1 MHSNHKPDRIKPKYA
16 PYKSLGVATAREKSI
31 SSNDDTVVVFAVDAF
46 TNAHLEMNS
55 GNESNV
61 VVALFI
67 FRDSSIVSFSFAC
80 LLFRVSTQRR
90 KCRRVNTFPGE
101 KIRFLQK
108 RKRKRSHATRIRI
121 IMRENNNNT
130 NAALSLAER
139 VKRAIQSRRKFIVE
153 KQNEL
158 GEKSFRR
165 LLETDLRLSKRRLD
179 EPTVKETIGKLLL
192 EVIERG
198 TLEEEEDDSEVDSEE
213 DEYSEDDDDEDD
225 EAKVLVKRKRKKSEK
240 EPTRERK
247 TETETPNAKVSKL
260 RKLCK
265 DAGITK
271 ATHVFMKFK
280 TNLEREDAL
289 EKLLG
294 ERALD
299 IRATARELAKVK
311 EDIEREK
318 DLEDIDASNIIEG
331 GRRRNTRTQVSY
343 KGLDASESEEEEEEE
358 EESDVEIESD
368 SDEERKKLK
377 KKKKKEKKTLKKK
390 SSSDSNTNNTRP
402 KSNLKKMQKSASPK
416 AFTAASS
423 SDDDE

>member
-1 MHSNHKPDRIKPKYA
+1 MS
-16 PYKSLGVATAREKSI
+16 
-31 SSNDDTVVVFAVDAF
+31 
-46 TNAHLEMNS
+46 
-55 GNESNV
+55 
-61 VVALFI
+61 
-67 FRDSSIVSFSFAC
+67 
-80 LLFRVSTQRR
+80 
-90 KCRRVNTFPGE
+90 
-101 KIRFLQK
+101 
-108 RKRKRSHATRIRI
+108 
-121 IMRENNNNT
+121 ENNNT
-130 NAALSLAER
+130 ALLIER
-139 VKRAIQSRRKFIVE
+139 VKRAIQSRTKFIIE
-153 KQNEL
+153 KKNEL

-165 LLETDLRLSKRRLD
+165 LLEKDLRLNKRQLD
-179 EPTVKETIGKLLL
+179 EPSVKETIGKLLL
-192 EVIERG
+192 RVIESG
-198 TLEEEEDDSEVDSEE
+198 TLEDEDGSDDSE
-213 DEYSEDDDDEDD
+213 DDEE
-225 EAKVLVKRKRKKSEK
+225 EAKLLLKRKRKKSEK
-240 EPTRERK
+240 QPTRKTK

-280 TNLEREDAL
+280 TNLEREEAL
-289 EKLLG
+289 ERLLG

-299 IRATARELAKVK
+299 IRATAKECAKVK

-331 GRRRNTRTQVSY
+331 GRRRNTRTQVNY

-390 SSSDSNTNNTRP
+390 SSSDSNTNNTKP
-402 KSNLKKMQKSASPK
+402 KSSLKKMQKSASPK

>member
-1 MHSNHKPDRIKPKYA
+1 MS
-16 PYKSLGVATAREKSI
+16 
-31 SSNDDTVVVFAVDAF
+31 
-46 TNAHLEMNS
+46 
-55 GNESNV
+55 
-61 VVALFI
+61 
-67 FRDSSIVSFSFAC
+67 
-80 LLFRVSTQRR
+80 
-90 KCRRVNTFPGE
+90 
-101 KIRFLQK
+101 
-108 RKRKRSHATRIRI
+108 
-121 IMRENNNNT
+121 ENNNT
-130 NAALSLAER
+130 ASLTER
-139 VKRAIQSRRKFIVE
+139 VKRAIQSRAKFIIE
-153 KQNEL
+153 KKNEL

-165 LLETDLRLSKRRLD
+165 LLETDLRLSKRQLD

-192 EVIERG
+192 GVIESG
-198 TLEEEEDDSEVDSEE
+198 TLEEEEEEDSEEDSEE
-213 DEYSEDDDDEDD
+213 DEYSEDDDEDD
-225 EAKVLVKRKRKKSEK
+225 QAKVLLKRKRKKSEK
-240 EPTRERK
+240 QPTRKTK

-343 KGLDASESEEEEEEE
+343 KGLDASETEEEEEEE

-377 KKKKKEKKTLKKK
+377 KKKKKKEKKTLKKK
-390 SSSDSNTNNTRP
+390 SSSDSNTNNTKP

>member
-1 MHSNHKPDRIKPKYA
+1 MS
-16 PYKSLGVATAREKSI
+16 
-31 SSNDDTVVVFAVDAF
+31 
-46 TNAHLEMNS
+46 
-55 GNESNV
+55 
-61 VVALFI
+61 
-67 FRDSSIVSFSFAC
+67 
-80 LLFRVSTQRR
+80 
-90 KCRRVNTFPGE
+90 
-101 KIRFLQK
+101 
-108 RKRKRSHATRIRI
+108 
-121 IMRENNNNT
+121 ENNNT
-130 NAALSLAER
+130 ERLLTER
-139 VKRAIQSRRKFIVE
+139 VKRAIQSRAKFIIE
-153 KQNEL
+153 KKNEL

-165 LLETDLRLSKRRLD
+165 LLETDLRLSKRQLD

-192 EVIERG
+192 KVIERG
-198 TLEEEEDDSEVDSEE
+198 TTLEEEEDSEEESDE
-213 DEYSEDDDDEDD
+213 DEYSEDDDEDD
-225 EAKVLVKRKRKKSEK
+225 QAKVLVKRKRKKSEK
-240 EPTRERK
+240 QPTRERK

-377 KKKKKEKKTLKKK
+377 KKKKKKEKKTLKKK
-390 SSSDSNTNNTRP
+390 SSSDSNTNNTKP

>member
-1 MHSNHKPDRIKPKYA
+1 MS
-16 PYKSLGVATAREKSI
+16 
-31 SSNDDTVVVFAVDAF
+31 
-46 TNAHLEMNS
+46 
-55 GNESNV
+55 
-61 VVALFI
+61 
-67 FRDSSIVSFSFAC
+67 
-80 LLFRVSTQRR
+80 
-90 KCRRVNTFPGE
+90 
-101 KIRFLQK
+101 
-108 RKRKRSHATRIRI
+108 
-121 IMRENNNNT
+121 ENNHT
-130 NAALSLAER
+130 TLLIER

-153 KQNEL
+153 KKNEL

-165 LLETDLRLSKRRLD
+165 LLETDLRLSKRQLD

-192 EVIERG
+192 KVIERG
-198 TLEEEEDDSEVDSEE
+198 TTLEEEEDSEEESDE
-213 DEYSEDDDDEDD
+213 DEYSEDDDEDD
-225 EAKVLVKRKRKKSEK
+225 QAKVLVKRKRKKSEK
-240 EPTRERK
+240 QATRETK

-343 KGLDASESEEEEEEE
+343 KGLDASETEEEEEEE

-368 SDEERKKLK
+368 SDEERKKLKK

>member
-1 MHSNHKPDRIKPKYA
+1 
-16 PYKSLGVATAREKSI
+16 
-31 SSNDDTVVVFAVDAF
+31 
-46 TNAHLEMNS
+46 
-55 GNESNV
+55 
-61 VVALFI
+61 
-67 FRDSSIVSFSFAC
+67 
-80 LLFRVSTQRR
+80 
-90 KCRRVNTFPGE
+90 
-101 KIRFLQK
+101 
-108 RKRKRSHATRIRI
+108 
-121 IMRENNNNT
+121 MRENNNNT
-130 NAALSLAER
+130 NAALLAER

-153 KQNEL
+153 KKNEL

-198 TLEEEEDDSEVDSEE
+198 TLEEEDDLEEESEE

-390 SSSDSNTNNTRP
+390 SSCDSNTNNTRP

>member
-1 MHSNHKPDRIKPKYA
+1 MS
-16 PYKSLGVATAREKSI
+16 
-31 SSNDDTVVVFAVDAF
+31 
-46 TNAHLEMNS
+46 
-55 GNESNV
+55 
-61 VVALFI
+61 
-67 FRDSSIVSFSFAC
+67 
-80 LLFRVSTQRR
+80 
-90 KCRRVNTFPGE
+90 
-101 KIRFLQK
+101 
-108 RKRKRSHATRIRI
+108 
-121 IMRENNNNT
+121 ENNHT
-130 NAALSLAER
+130 TLLIER
-139 VKRAIQSRRKFIVE
+139 VKRAIQSRTKFIIE
-153 KQNEL
+153 KKNEL

-165 LLETDLRLSKRRLD
+165 LLETDLRLSKRQLD

-198 TLEEEEDDSEVDSEE
+198 TTLEEEEDSEEESDE
-213 DEYSEDDDDEDD
+213 DEYSEDDDEDD
-225 EAKVLVKRKRKKSEK
+225 QAKVLVKRKRKKSEK
-240 EPTRERK
+240 QPTRKTK

-299 IRATARELAKVK
+299 IRATAKELAKVK

-331 GRRRNTRTQVSY
+331 GRRRNTRTQVNY

-390 SSSDSNTNNTRP
+390 SSSDSNTNNTKP
-402 KSNLKKMQKSASPK
+402 KSSLKKMQKSASPK

>member
-1 MHSNHKPDRIKPKYA
+1 MS
-16 PYKSLGVATAREKSI
+16 
-31 SSNDDTVVVFAVDAF
+31 
-46 TNAHLEMNS
+46 
-55 GNESNV
+55 
-61 VVALFI
+61 
-67 FRDSSIVSFSFAC
+67 
-80 LLFRVSTQRR
+80 
-90 KCRRVNTFPGE
+90 
-101 KIRFLQK
+101 
-108 RKRKRSHATRIRI
+108 
-121 IMRENNNNT
+121 ENNNT
-130 NAALSLAER
+130 ERLLTER
-139 VKRAIQSRRKFIVE
+139 VKRAIQSRAKFIIE
-153 KQNEL
+153 KKNEL

-165 LLETDLRLSKRRLD
+165 LLETDLRLSKRQLD

-192 EVIERG
+192 GVIESG
-198 TLEEEEDDSEVDSEE
+198 TLEEEEEDSEEDSEE
-213 DEYSEDDDDEDD
+213 DEYSEDDDED
-225 EAKVLVKRKRKKSEK
+225 EAKVLLKRKRKKSEK
-240 EPTRERK
+240 QPTRKTK

-299 IRATARELAKVK
+299 IRATAKELAKVK

-331 GRRRNTRTQVSY
+331 GRRRNTRTHVSY

-390 SSSDSNTNNTRP
+390 SSSDSNTNNTKP

>member
-1 MHSNHKPDRIKPKYA
+1 MS
-16 PYKSLGVATAREKSI
+16 
-31 SSNDDTVVVFAVDAF
+31 
-46 TNAHLEMNS
+46 
-55 GNESNV
+55 
-61 VVALFI
+61 
-67 FRDSSIVSFSFAC
+67 
-80 LLFRVSTQRR
+80 
-90 KCRRVNTFPGE
+90 
-101 KIRFLQK
+101 
-108 RKRKRSHATRIRI
+108 
-121 IMRENNNNT
+121 ENNHT
-130 NAALSLAER
+130 TLLIER

-153 KQNEL
+153 KKNEL

-165 LLETDLRLSKRRLD
+165 LLETDLRLSKRQLD

-198 TLEEEEDDSEVDSEE
+198 TLEEEESEEESDE
-213 DEYSEDDDDEDD
+213 DEYSEDDDEDD
-225 EAKVLVKRKRKKSEK
+225 QAKVLVKRKRKKSEK
-240 EPTRERK
+240 QATRETK

-343 KGLDASESEEEEEEE
+343 KGLDASETEEEEEEE

>member
-1 MHSNHKPDRIKPKYA
+1 MS
-16 PYKSLGVATAREKSI
+16 
-31 SSNDDTVVVFAVDAF
+31 
-46 TNAHLEMNS
+46 
-55 GNESNV
+55 
-61 VVALFI
+61 
-67 FRDSSIVSFSFAC
+67 
-80 LLFRVSTQRR
+80 
-90 KCRRVNTFPGE
+90 
-101 KIRFLQK
+101 
-108 RKRKRSHATRIRI
+108 
-121 IMRENNNNT
+121 ENNHT
-130 NAALSLAER
+130 TLLIER

-153 KQNEL
+153 KKNEL

-165 LLETDLRLSKRRLD
+165 LLETDLRLSKRQLD

-192 EVIERG
+192 GVIESG
-198 TLEEEEDDSEVDSEE
+198 TLEEEEEEDSEEDSEE
-213 DEYSEDDDDEDD
+213 DEYSEDDDEDD
-225 EAKVLVKRKRKKSEK
+225 QAKVLVKRKRKKSEK
-240 EPTRERK
+240 QPTRKTK

-280 TNLEREDAL
+280 TNFEREDAL

-299 IRATARELAKVK
+299 IRATAKELAKVK

-377 KKKKKEKKTLKKK
+377 KKKKKKEKKTLKKK
-390 SSSDSNTNNTRP
+390 SSSDSNTNNTKP

>member
-1 MHSNHKPDRIKPKYA
+1 MS
-16 PYKSLGVATAREKSI
+16 
-31 SSNDDTVVVFAVDAF
+31 
-46 TNAHLEMNS
+46 
-55 GNESNV
+55 
-61 VVALFI
+61 
-67 FRDSSIVSFSFAC
+67 
-80 LLFRVSTQRR
+80 
-90 KCRRVNTFPGE
+90 
-101 KIRFLQK
+101 
-108 RKRKRSHATRIRI
+108 
-121 IMRENNNNT
+121 ENNNT
-130 NAALSLAER
+130 ALLIER
-139 VKRAIQSRRKFIVE
+139 VKRAIQSRTKFIIE
-153 KQNEL
+153 KKNEL

-165 LLETDLRLSKRRLD
+165 LLETDLRLSKRQLD

-192 EVIERG
+192 GVIESG
-198 TLEEEEDDSEVDSEE
+198 TLEEEKEDSEEDSEE
-213 DEYSEDDDDEDD
+213 DEYSEDDDED
-225 EAKVLVKRKRKKSEK
+225 EAKVLLKRKRKKSEK
-240 EPTRERK
+240 QPTRKTK

-299 IRATARELAKVK
+299 IRATAKELAKVK

-331 GRRRNTRTQVSY
+331 GRRRNTRTQVNY

-390 SSSDSNTNNTRP
+390 SSSDSNTNNTKP
-402 KSNLKKMQKSASPK
+402 KSSLKKMQKSASPK

>member
-1 MHSNHKPDRIKPKYA
+1 MS
-16 PYKSLGVATAREKSI
+16 
-31 SSNDDTVVVFAVDAF
+31 
-46 TNAHLEMNS
+46 
-55 GNESNV
+55 
-61 VVALFI
+61 
-67 FRDSSIVSFSFAC
+67 
-80 LLFRVSTQRR
+80 
-90 KCRRVNTFPGE
+90 
-101 KIRFLQK
+101 
-108 RKRKRSHATRIRI
+108 
-121 IMRENNNNT
+121 ENNNT
-130 NAALSLAER
+130 APLIER
-139 VKRAIQSRRKFIVE
+139 VKRAIQSRTKFIIE
-153 KQNEL
+153 KKNEL

-165 LLETDLRLSKRRLD
+165 LLEKDLRLNKRQLD

-192 EVIERG
+192 RVIESG
-198 TLEEEEDDSEVDSEE
+198 TLEEEDEDDSEEDSEE
-213 DEYSEDDDDEDD
+213 DEYSDEEEE
-225 EAKVLVKRKRKKSEK
+225 EAKLLKRKRKKSEK
-240 EPTRERK
+240 QPTRKRK

-390 SSSDSNTNNTRP
+390 SSSDSNTNNTKP
-402 KSNLKKMQKSASPK
+402 KSSLKKMQKSASPK

>member
-1 MHSNHKPDRIKPKYA
+1 MS
-16 PYKSLGVATAREKSI
+16 
-31 SSNDDTVVVFAVDAF
+31 
-46 TNAHLEMNS
+46 
-55 GNESNV
+55 
-61 VVALFI
+61 
-67 FRDSSIVSFSFAC
+67 
-80 LLFRVSTQRR
+80 
-90 KCRRVNTFPGE
+90 
-101 KIRFLQK
+101 
-108 RKRKRSHATRIRI
+108 
-121 IMRENNNNT
+121 ENNNT
-130 NAALSLAER
+130 ALLIER
-139 VKRAIQSRRKFIVE
+139 VKRAIQSRTKFIIE
-153 KQNEL
+153 KKNEL

-165 LLETDLRLSKRRLD
+165 LLEKDLRLNKRQLD
-179 EPTVKETIGKLLL
+179 EPSVKETIGKLLL
-192 EVIERG
+192 RVIESG
-198 TLEEEEDDSEVDSEE
+198 TLEDEDGSDDSEE
-213 DEYSEDDDDEDD
+213 DEYSEDDEE
-225 EAKVLVKRKRKKSEK
+225 EAKLLLKRKRKKSEK
-240 EPTRERK
+240 QPTRKTK

-280 TNLEREDAL
+280 TNLEREEAL
-289 EKLLG
+289 ERLLG

-299 IRATARELAKVK
+299 IRATAKECAKVK

-343 KGLDASESEEEEEEE
+343 KGLDASETEEEEEEE

-368 SDEERKKLK
+368 SDEERKKL

>member
-1 MHSNHKPDRIKPKYA
+1 MS
-16 PYKSLGVATAREKSI
+16 
-31 SSNDDTVVVFAVDAF
+31 
-46 TNAHLEMNS
+46 
-55 GNESNV
+55 
-61 VVALFI
+61 
-67 FRDSSIVSFSFAC
+67 
-80 LLFRVSTQRR
+80 
-90 KCRRVNTFPGE
+90 
-101 KIRFLQK
+101 
-108 RKRKRSHATRIRI
+108 
-121 IMRENNNNT
+121 ENNNT
-130 NAALSLAER
+130 ASLTER
-139 VKRAIQSRRKFIVE
+139 VKRAIQSRAKFIIE
-153 KQNEL
+153 KKNEL

-165 LLETDLRLSKRRLD
+165 LLETDLRLSKRQLD

-192 EVIERG
+192 GVIESG
-198 TLEEEEDDSEVDSEE
+198 TLEEEEEEDSEEDSEE
-213 DEYSEDDDDEDD
+213 DEYSEDDDEDD
-225 EAKVLVKRKRKKSEK
+225 QAKVLLKRKRKKSEK
-240 EPTRERK
+240 QPTRKTK

-299 IRATARELAKVK
+299 IRATAKELAKVK

-343 KGLDASESEEEEEEE
+343 KGLDASETEEEEEEE

-390 SSSDSNTNNTRP
+390 SSSDSNTNNTKP

>member
-1 MHSNHKPDRIKPKYA
+1 MS
-16 PYKSLGVATAREKSI
+16 
-31 SSNDDTVVVFAVDAF
+31 
-46 TNAHLEMNS
+46 
-55 GNESNV
+55 
-61 VVALFI
+61 
-67 FRDSSIVSFSFAC
+67 
-80 LLFRVSTQRR
+80 
-90 KCRRVNTFPGE
+90 
-101 KIRFLQK
+101 
-108 RKRKRSHATRIRI
+108 
-121 IMRENNNNT
+121 ENNNT
-130 NAALSLAER
+130 ERLLTER
-139 VKRAIQSRRKFIVE
+139 VKRAIQSRAKFIIE
-153 KQNEL
+153 KKNEL

-165 LLETDLRLSKRRLD
+165 LLETDLRLSKRQLD

-192 EVIERG
+192 GVIESG
-198 TLEEEEDDSEVDSEE
+198 TLEEEEEEEDSEEDSEE
-213 DEYSEDDDDEDD
+213 DEYSEDDDED
-225 EAKVLVKRKRKKSEK
+225 EAKVLLKRKRKKSEK
-240 EPTRERK
+240 QPTRKTK

-390 SSSDSNTNNTRP
+390 SSSDSNTNNTKP
-402 KSNLKKMQKSASPK
+402 KSSLKKMQKSASPK

>member
-1 MHSNHKPDRIKPKYA
+1 MS
-16 PYKSLGVATAREKSI
+16 
-31 SSNDDTVVVFAVDAF
+31 
-46 TNAHLEMNS
+46 
-55 GNESNV
+55 
-61 VVALFI
+61 
-67 FRDSSIVSFSFAC
+67 
-80 LLFRVSTQRR
+80 
-90 KCRRVNTFPGE
+90 
-101 KIRFLQK
+101 
-108 RKRKRSHATRIRI
+108 
-121 IMRENNNNT
+121 ENNNT
-130 NAALSLAER
+130 ERLLTER
-139 VKRAIQSRRKFIVE
+139 VKRAIQSRAKFIIE
-153 KQNEL
+153 KKNEL

-165 LLETDLRLSKRRLD
+165 LLETDLRLSKRQLD

-192 EVIERG
+192 GVIESG
-198 TLEEEEDDSEVDSEE
+198 TLEEEKEDSEEDSEE
-213 DEYSEDDDDEDD
+213 DEYSEDDDED
-225 EAKVLVKRKRKKSEK
+225 EAKVLLKRKRKKSEK
-240 EPTRERK
+240 QPTRKTK

-299 IRATARELAKVK
+299 IRATAKELAKVK

-331 GRRRNTRTQVSY
+331 GRRRNTRTHVSY

>member
-1 MHSNHKPDRIKPKYA
+1 MS
-16 PYKSLGVATAREKSI
+16 
-31 SSNDDTVVVFAVDAF
+31 
-46 TNAHLEMNS
+46 
-55 GNESNV
+55 
-61 VVALFI
+61 
-67 FRDSSIVSFSFAC
+67 
-80 LLFRVSTQRR
+80 
-90 KCRRVNTFPGE
+90 
-101 KIRFLQK
+101 
-108 RKRKRSHATRIRI
+108 
-121 IMRENNNNT
+121 ENNNT
-130 NAALSLAER
+130 APLIER
-139 VKRAIQSRRKFIVE
+139 VKRAIQSRTKFIIE
-153 KQNEL
+153 KKNEL

-165 LLETDLRLSKRRLD
+165 LLEKDLRLNKRQLD

-192 EVIERG
+192 RVIESG
-198 TLEEEEDDSEVDSEE
+198 TLEEEDEDDSEEDSEE
-213 DEYSEDDDDEDD
+213 DEYSDEEEE
-225 EAKVLVKRKRKKSEK
+225 EAKLLKRKRKKSEK
-240 EPTRERK
+240 QPTRETK

-343 KGLDASESEEEEEEE
+343 KGLDLSESEEEEEEE

-390 SSSDSNTNNTRP
+390 SSSDSNTNNTKP
-402 KSNLKKMQKSASPK
+402 KSSLKKMQKSASPK

>member
-1 MHSNHKPDRIKPKYA
+1 MS
-16 PYKSLGVATAREKSI
+16 
-31 SSNDDTVVVFAVDAF
+31 
-46 TNAHLEMNS
+46 
-55 GNESNV
+55 
-61 VVALFI
+61 
-67 FRDSSIVSFSFAC
+67 
-80 LLFRVSTQRR
+80 
-90 KCRRVNTFPGE
+90 
-101 KIRFLQK
+101 
-108 RKRKRSHATRIRI
+108 
-121 IMRENNNNT
+121 ENNNT
-130 NAALSLAER
+130 ASLTER
-139 VKRAIQSRRKFIVE
+139 VKRAIQSRAKFIIE
-153 KQNEL
+153 KKNEL

-165 LLETDLRLSKRRLD
+165 LLETDLRLSKRQLD

-192 EVIERG
+192 GVIESG
-198 TLEEEEDDSEVDSEE
+198 TLEEEEEEDSEEDSEE
-213 DEYSEDDDDEDD
+213 DEYSEDDDEDD
-225 EAKVLVKRKRKKSEK
+225 QAKVLLKRKRKKSEK
-240 EPTRERK
+240 QPTRKTK

-299 IRATARELAKVK
+299 IRATAKELAKVK

-377 KKKKKEKKTLKKK
+377 KKKKKKEKKTLKKK

>member
-1 MHSNHKPDRIKPKYA
+1 
-16 PYKSLGVATAREKSI
+16 
-31 SSNDDTVVVFAVDAF
+31 
-46 TNAHLEMNS
+46 
-55 GNESNV
+55 
-61 VVALFI
+61 
-67 FRDSSIVSFSFAC
+67 
-80 LLFRVSTQRR
+80 
-90 KCRRVNTFPGE
+90 
-101 KIRFLQK
+101 
-108 RKRKRSHATRIRI
+108 
-121 IMRENNNNT
+121 MRENNNT
-130 NAALSLAER
+130 NAASLAER

-153 KQNEL
+153 KKNEL

-165 LLETDLRLSKRRLD
+165 LLETDLRLSKRQLD

-198 TLEEEEDDSEVDSEE
+198 TLEEEDDLEEESDE
-213 DEYSEDDDDEDD
+213 DEYSEEDDEDD
-225 EAKVLVKRKRKKSEK
+225 QAKVLVKRKRKKSEK
-240 EPTRERK
+240 QPTRERK

-280 TNLEREDAL
+280 TNLEREEAL
-289 EKLLG
+289 ERLLG

-299 IRATARELAKVK
+299 IRATAKECAKVK

-331 GRRRNTRTQVSY
+331 GRRRNTRTQVNY
-343 KGLDASESEEEEEEE
+343 KGLDASESEEEEEE
-358 EESDVEIESD
+358 SHVEIESD

-377 KKKKKEKKTLKKK
+377 KKKKEKKILKKK
-390 SSSDSNTNNTRP
+390 SSSDSNTNNTKP
-402 KSNLKKMQKSASPK
+402 KSSPKKMQKSASPK

>member
-1 MHSNHKPDRIKPKYA
+1 MS
-16 PYKSLGVATAREKSI
+16 
-31 SSNDDTVVVFAVDAF
+31 
-46 TNAHLEMNS
+46 
-55 GNESNV
+55 
-61 VVALFI
+61 
-67 FRDSSIVSFSFAC
+67 
-80 LLFRVSTQRR
+80 
-90 KCRRVNTFPGE
+90 
-101 KIRFLQK
+101 
-108 RKRKRSHATRIRI
+108 
-121 IMRENNNNT
+121 ENNNT
-130 NAALSLAER
+130 ALLIER
-139 VKRAIQSRRKFIVE
+139 VKRAIQSRTKFIIE
-153 KQNEL
+153 KKNEL

-165 LLETDLRLSKRRLD
+165 LLETDLRLSKRQLD

-192 EVIERG
+192 GVIESG
-198 TLEEEEDDSEVDSEE
+198 TLEEEEEEEEEDSEEDSEE
-213 DEYSEDDDDEDD
+213 DEYSEDDDED
-225 EAKVLVKRKRKKSEK
+225 EAKVLLKRKRKKSEK
-240 EPTRERK
+240 QPTRKTK

-299 IRATARELAKVK
+299 IRATAKELAKVK

-390 SSSDSNTNNTRP
+390 SSSDSNTNNTKP
-402 KSNLKKMQKSASPK
+402 KSSLKKMQKSASPK

>member
-1 MHSNHKPDRIKPKYA
+1 MS
-16 PYKSLGVATAREKSI
+16 
-31 SSNDDTVVVFAVDAF
+31 
-46 TNAHLEMNS
+46 
-55 GNESNV
+55 
-61 VVALFI
+61 
-67 FRDSSIVSFSFAC
+67 
-80 LLFRVSTQRR
+80 
-90 KCRRVNTFPGE
+90 
-101 KIRFLQK
+101 
-108 RKRKRSHATRIRI
+108 
-121 IMRENNNNT
+121 ENNNT
-130 NAALSLAER
+130 ALLIER
-139 VKRAIQSRRKFIVE
+139 VKRAIQSRTKFIIE
-153 KQNEL
+153 KKNEL

-165 LLETDLRLSKRRLD
+165 LLETDLRLSKRQLD

-192 EVIERG
+192 GVIESG
-198 TLEEEEDDSEVDSEE
+198 TLEEEKEDSEEDSEE
-213 DEYSEDDDDEDD
+213 DEYSEDDDED
-225 EAKVLVKRKRKKSEK
+225 EAKVLLKRKRKKSEK
-240 EPTRERK
+240 QPTRKTK

-299 IRATARELAKVK
+299 IRATAKELAKVK

>member
-1 MHSNHKPDRIKPKYA
+1 MS
-16 PYKSLGVATAREKSI
+16 
-31 SSNDDTVVVFAVDAF
+31 
-46 TNAHLEMNS
+46 
-55 GNESNV
+55 
-61 VVALFI
+61 
-67 FRDSSIVSFSFAC
+67 
-80 LLFRVSTQRR
+80 
-90 KCRRVNTFPGE
+90 
-101 KIRFLQK
+101 
-108 RKRKRSHATRIRI
+108 
-121 IMRENNNNT
+121 ENNHT
-130 NAALSLAER
+130 TLLIER

-153 KQNEL
+153 KKNEL

-165 LLETDLRLSKRRLD
+165 LLETDLRLSKRQLD

-192 EVIERG
+192 GVIESG
-198 TLEEEEDDSEVDSEE
+198 TLEEEEEEEEDSEEDSEE
-213 DEYSEDDDDEDD
+213 DEYSEDDDED
-225 EAKVLVKRKRKKSEK
+225 EAKMLLKRKRKKSEK
-240 EPTRERK
+240 QPTRKTK

-343 KGLDASESEEEEEEE
+343 KGLDASETEEEEEEE

>member
-1 MHSNHKPDRIKPKYA
+1 
-16 PYKSLGVATAREKSI
+16 
-31 SSNDDTVVVFAVDAF
+31 
-46 TNAHLEMNS
+46 
-55 GNESNV
+55 
-61 VVALFI
+61 
-67 FRDSSIVSFSFAC
+67 
-80 LLFRVSTQRR
+80 
-90 KCRRVNTFPGE
+90 
-101 KIRFLQK
+101 
-108 RKRKRSHATRIRI
+108 
-121 IMRENNNNT
+121 MRENNTTT
-130 NAALSLAER
+130 NAALSLAVR

-198 TLEEEEDDSEVDSEE
+198 TVEEEDEEDSEE
-213 DEYSEDDDDEDD
+213 DEYSEEEDDEDD
-225 EAKVLVKRKRKKSEK
+225 QAKVLVKRKRKKSEK

-377 KKKKKEKKTLKKK
+377 KKKKKKEKKTLKKK

>member
-1 MHSNHKPDRIKPKYA
+1 MS
-16 PYKSLGVATAREKSI
+16 
-31 SSNDDTVVVFAVDAF
+31 
-46 TNAHLEMNS
+46 
-55 GNESNV
+55 
-61 VVALFI
+61 
-67 FRDSSIVSFSFAC
+67 
-80 LLFRVSTQRR
+80 
-90 KCRRVNTFPGE
+90 
-101 KIRFLQK
+101 
-108 RKRKRSHATRIRI
+108 
-121 IMRENNNNT
+121 ENNNT
-130 NAALSLAER
+130 ALLIER
-139 VKRAIQSRRKFIVE
+139 VKRAIQSRTKFIIE
-153 KQNEL
+153 KKNEL

-165 LLETDLRLSKRRLD
+165 LLETDLRLSKRQLD

-192 EVIERG
+192 GVIESG
-198 TLEEEEDDSEVDSEE
+198 TLEEEKEDSEEDSEE
-213 DEYSEDDDDEDD
+213 DEYSEDDDED
-225 EAKVLVKRKRKKSEK
+225 EAKVLLKRKRKKSEK
-240 EPTRERK
+240 QPTRKTK

-299 IRATARELAKVK
+299 IRATAKELAKVK

-390 SSSDSNTNNTRP
+390 SSSDSNTNNTKP
-402 KSNLKKMQKSASPK
+402 KSSLKKMQKSASPK

>member
-1 MHSNHKPDRIKPKYA
+1 MS
-16 PYKSLGVATAREKSI
+16 
-31 SSNDDTVVVFAVDAF
+31 
-46 TNAHLEMNS
+46 
-55 GNESNV
+55 
-61 VVALFI
+61 
-67 FRDSSIVSFSFAC
+67 
-80 LLFRVSTQRR
+80 
-90 KCRRVNTFPGE
+90 
-101 KIRFLQK
+101 
-108 RKRKRSHATRIRI
+108 
-121 IMRENNNNT
+121 ENNHT
-130 NAALSLAER
+130 TLLIER

-153 KQNEL
+153 KKNEL

-165 LLETDLRLSKRRLD
+165 LLETDLRLSKRQLD

-192 EVIERG
+192 KVIERG
-198 TLEEEEDDSEVDSEE
+198 TTLEEEEDSEEDSDE
-213 DEYSEDDDDEDD
+213 DEYSEDDDEDD
-225 EAKVLVKRKRKKSEK
+225 QAKVLVKRKRKKSEK

-299 IRATARELAKVK
+299 IRATAKELAKVK

-377 KKKKKEKKTLKKK
+377 KKKKKKEKKTLKKK

-402 KSNLKKMQKSASPK
+402 KSSLKKMQKSASPK

>member
-1 MHSNHKPDRIKPKYA
+1 
-16 PYKSLGVATAREKSI
+16 
-31 SSNDDTVVVFAVDAF
+31 
-46 TNAHLEMNS
+46 
-55 GNESNV
+55 
-61 VVALFI
+61 
-67 FRDSSIVSFSFAC
+67 
-80 LLFRVSTQRR
+80 
-90 KCRRVNTFPGE
+90 
-101 KIRFLQK
+101 
-108 RKRKRSHATRIRI
+108 
-121 IMRENNNNT
+121 MRENNNNT
-130 NAALSLAER
+130 NAALLAER

-153 KQNEL
+153 KKNEL

-198 TLEEEEDDSEVDSEE
+198 TVEEEEDSEE
-213 DEYSEDDDDEDD
+213 ESDEYSEEDDDEDD
-225 EAKVLVKRKRKKSEK
+225 QAKVLVKRKRKKSEK

-280 TNLEREDAL
+280 TNLEREEAL
-289 EKLLG
+289 ERLLG

-299 IRATARELAKVK
+299 IRATAKECAKVK

>member
-1 MHSNHKPDRIKPKYA
+1 MS
-16 PYKSLGVATAREKSI
+16 
-31 SSNDDTVVVFAVDAF
+31 
-46 TNAHLEMNS
+46 
-55 GNESNV
+55 
-61 VVALFI
+61 
-67 FRDSSIVSFSFAC
+67 
-80 LLFRVSTQRR
+80 
-90 KCRRVNTFPGE
+90 
-101 KIRFLQK
+101 
-108 RKRKRSHATRIRI
+108 
-121 IMRENNNNT
+121 ENNHT
-130 NAALSLAER
+130 TLLIER

-153 KQNEL
+153 KKNEL

-165 LLETDLRLSKRRLD
+165 LLETDLRLSKRQLD

-192 EVIERG
+192 GVIESG
-198 TLEEEEDDSEVDSEE
+198 TLEEEEEEDSEEDSEE
-213 DEYSEDDDDEDD
+213 DEYSEDDDEDD
-225 EAKVLVKRKRKKSEK
+225 QAKVLLKRKRKKSEK
-240 EPTRERK
+240 QPTRKTK

>member
-1 MHSNHKPDRIKPKYA
+1 
-16 PYKSLGVATAREKSI
+16 
-31 SSNDDTVVVFAVDAF
+31 
-46 TNAHLEMNS
+46 
-55 GNESNV
+55 
-61 VVALFI
+61 
-67 FRDSSIVSFSFAC
+67 
-80 LLFRVSTQRR
+80 
-90 KCRRVNTFPGE
+90 
-101 KIRFLQK
+101 
-108 RKRKRSHATRIRI
+108 
-121 IMRENNNNT
+121 MRENNTT
-130 NAALSLAER
+130 NAASLAER

-198 TLEEEEDDSEVDSEE
+198 TLEEEDNSEEESDE
-213 DEYSEDDDDEDD
+213 DEYSEEEDDEDD
-225 EAKVLVKRKRKKSEK
+225 QAKVLVKRKRKKSEK

-377 KKKKKEKKTLKKK
+377 KKKKKKEKKTLKKK

>member
-1 MHSNHKPDRIKPKYA
+1 MS
-16 PYKSLGVATAREKSI
+16 
-31 SSNDDTVVVFAVDAF
+31 
-46 TNAHLEMNS
+46 
-55 GNESNV
+55 
-61 VVALFI
+61 
-67 FRDSSIVSFSFAC
+67 
-80 LLFRVSTQRR
+80 
-90 KCRRVNTFPGE
+90 
-101 KIRFLQK
+101 
-108 RKRKRSHATRIRI
+108 
-121 IMRENNNNT
+121 ENNHT
-130 NAALSLAER
+130 TLLIER
-139 VKRAIQSRRKFIVE
+139 VKRAIQSRTKFIVE
-153 KQNEL
+153 KKNEL

-165 LLETDLRLSKRRLD
+165 LLETDLRLSKRQLD

-192 EVIERG
+192 KVIERG
-198 TLEEEEDDSEVDSEE
+198 TLEEEEDSEEESDE
-213 DEYSEDDDDEDD
+213 DEYSEDDDEDD
-225 EAKVLVKRKRKKSEK
+225 QAKVLVKRKRKKSEK
-240 EPTRERK
+240 QATRERK

-343 KGLDASESEEEEEEE
+343 KGLDASETEEEEEEE

>member
-1 MHSNHKPDRIKPKYA
+1 MS
-16 PYKSLGVATAREKSI
+16 
-31 SSNDDTVVVFAVDAF
+31 
-46 TNAHLEMNS
+46 
-55 GNESNV
+55 
-61 VVALFI
+61 
-67 FRDSSIVSFSFAC
+67 
-80 LLFRVSTQRR
+80 
-90 KCRRVNTFPGE
+90 
-101 KIRFLQK
+101 
-108 RKRKRSHATRIRI
+108 
-121 IMRENNNNT
+121 ENNNT
-130 NAALSLAER
+130 ALLIER
-139 VKRAIQSRRKFIVE
+139 VKRAIQSRTKFIIE
-153 KQNEL
+153 KKNEL

-165 LLETDLRLSKRRLD
+165 LLETDLRLSKRQLD

-192 EVIERG
+192 GVIESG
-198 TLEEEEDDSEVDSEE
+198 TLEEEKEDSEEDSEE
-213 DEYSEDDDDEDD
+213 DEYSEDDDED
-225 EAKVLVKRKRKKSEK
+225 EAKVLLKRKRKKSEK
-240 EPTRERK
+240 QPTRKTK

-299 IRATARELAKVK
+299 IRATAKELAKVK

-331 GRRRNTRTQVSY
+331 GRRRNTRTQVNY

-358 EESDVEIESD
+358 EESHVEIESD
-368 SDEERKKLK
+368 SDEERKKL

-390 SSSDSNTNNTRP
+390 SSSDSNTNNTKP
-402 KSNLKKMQKSASPK
+402 KSSLKKMQKSASPK

>member
-1 MHSNHKPDRIKPKYA
+1 MS
-16 PYKSLGVATAREKSI
+16 
-31 SSNDDTVVVFAVDAF
+31 
-46 TNAHLEMNS
+46 
-55 GNESNV
+55 
-61 VVALFI
+61 
-67 FRDSSIVSFSFAC
+67 
-80 LLFRVSTQRR
+80 
-90 KCRRVNTFPGE
+90 
-101 KIRFLQK
+101 
-108 RKRKRSHATRIRI
+108 
-121 IMRENNNNT
+121 ENNHT
-130 NAALSLAER
+130 TLLIER

-153 KQNEL
+153 KKNEL

-165 LLETDLRLSKRRLD
+165 LLETDLRLSKRQLD

-198 TLEEEEDDSEVDSEE
+198 TLEDEEDDSEEDSDE
-213 DEYSEDDDDEDD
+213 DEYSEEDDDEDD
-225 EAKVLVKRKRKKSEK
+225 QAKVLVKRKRKKSEK

-343 KGLDASESEEEEEEE
+343 KGLDASETEEEEEEE

>member
-1 MHSNHKPDRIKPKYA
+1 MS
-16 PYKSLGVATAREKSI
+16 
-31 SSNDDTVVVFAVDAF
+31 
-46 TNAHLEMNS
+46 
-55 GNESNV
+55 
-61 VVALFI
+61 
-67 FRDSSIVSFSFAC
+67 
-80 LLFRVSTQRR
+80 
-90 KCRRVNTFPGE
+90 
-101 KIRFLQK
+101 
-108 RKRKRSHATRIRI
+108 
-121 IMRENNNNT
+121 ENNNT
-130 NAALSLAER
+130 ERLLTER
-139 VKRAIQSRRKFIVE
+139 VKRAIQSRAKFIIE
-153 KQNEL
+153 KKNEL

-165 LLETDLRLSKRRLD
+165 LLETDLRLSKRQLD

-192 EVIERG
+192 GVIESG
-198 TLEEEEDDSEVDSEE
+198 TLEEEEEEDSEEDSEE
-213 DEYSEDDDDEDD
+213 DEYSEDDDEDD
-225 EAKVLVKRKRKKSEK
+225 QAKVLLKRKRKKSEK
-240 EPTRERK
+240 QPTRKTK

-299 IRATARELAKVK
+299 IRATAKELAKVK

>member
-1 MHSNHKPDRIKPKYA
+1 MS
-16 PYKSLGVATAREKSI
+16 
-31 SSNDDTVVVFAVDAF
+31 
-46 TNAHLEMNS
+46 
-55 GNESNV
+55 
-61 VVALFI
+61 
-67 FRDSSIVSFSFAC
+67 
-80 LLFRVSTQRR
+80 
-90 KCRRVNTFPGE
+90 
-101 KIRFLQK
+101 
-108 RKRKRSHATRIRI
+108 
-121 IMRENNNNT
+121 ENNHT
-130 NAALSLAER
+130 TLLIER
-139 VKRAIQSRRKFIVE
+139 VKRAIQSRTKFIIE
-153 KQNEL
+153 KKNEL

-165 LLETDLRLSKRRLD
+165 LLETDLRLSKRQLD

-198 TLEEEEDDSEVDSEE
+198 TLEDEEDDSEEDSDE
-213 DEYSEDDDDEDD
+213 DEYSEEDDDEDD
-225 EAKVLVKRKRKKSEK
+225 QAKVLVKRKRKKSEK

-343 KGLDASESEEEEEEE
+343 KGLDASETEEEEEEE

>member
-1 MHSNHKPDRIKPKYA
+1 MS
-16 PYKSLGVATAREKSI
+16 
-31 SSNDDTVVVFAVDAF
+31 
-46 TNAHLEMNS
+46 
-55 GNESNV
+55 
-61 VVALFI
+61 
-67 FRDSSIVSFSFAC
+67 
-80 LLFRVSTQRR
+80 
-90 KCRRVNTFPGE
+90 
-101 KIRFLQK
+101 
-108 RKRKRSHATRIRI
+108 
-121 IMRENNNNT
+121 ENNHT
-130 NAALSLAER
+130 TLLIER
-139 VKRAIQSRRKFIVE
+139 VKRAIQSRTKFIIE
-153 KQNEL
+153 KKNEL

-165 LLETDLRLSKRRLD
+165 LLETDLRLSKRQLD

-192 EVIERG
+192 GVIESG
-198 TLEEEEDDSEVDSEE
+198 TLEEEEEEEEEDSEEDSEE
-213 DEYSEDDDDEDD
+213 DEYSEDDEE
-225 EAKVLVKRKRKKSEK
+225 EAKLLLKRKRKKSEK
-240 EPTRERK
+240 QPTRKTK

-280 TNLEREDAL
+280 TNLEREEAL
-289 EKLLG
+289 ERLLG

-299 IRATARELAKVK
+299 IRATAKECAKVK

-377 KKKKKEKKTLKKK
+377 KKKKKEKETLKKK
-390 SSSDSNTNNTRP
+390 SSSDSNTNNTKP
-402 KSNLKKMQKSASPK
+402 TSSLKKMQKSASPK

>member
-1 MHSNHKPDRIKPKYA
+1 MS
-16 PYKSLGVATAREKSI
+16 
-31 SSNDDTVVVFAVDAF
+31 
-46 TNAHLEMNS
+46 
-55 GNESNV
+55 
-61 VVALFI
+61 
-67 FRDSSIVSFSFAC
+67 
-80 LLFRVSTQRR
+80 
-90 KCRRVNTFPGE
+90 
-101 KIRFLQK
+101 
-108 RKRKRSHATRIRI
+108 
-121 IMRENNNNT
+121 ENNNT
-130 NAALSLAER
+130 APLIER

-198 TLEEEEDDSEVDSEE
+198 TLEEEDDLEEESEE

-377 KKKKKEKKTLKKK
+377 KKKKKKEKKTLKKK